1 MVQFQEFWNSRNY
14 GPADYLL
21 WTTGMLVETATGT
34 GVLYYAGKNMPALC
48 LLNPIMLVKWYR
60 ALACN
65 DNNIKYRY

>member
-1 MVQFQEFWNSRNY
+1 
-14 GPADYLL
+14 
-21 WTTGMLVETATGT
+21 MLVETATGT